1 MKITGMKKLG
11 FVCALVALA
20 LCGCAQQ
27 YVMKLNN
34 GVQLTTASKPKLK
47 GVNYHF
53 KDARGRDN
61 VVPQGRVVEIEPV
74 SMAREESKFTPPSPQ
89 KKHWWQ
95 FWR

>member
-1 MKITGMKKLG
+1 MKIIGIKNLR
-11 FVCALVALA
+11 FVCILSALA

-27 YVMKLNN
+27 YVIKLNN

-47 GVNYHF
+47 GTNYHF
-53 KDARGRDN
+53 KDARGQDN
-61 VVPQGRVVEIEPV
+61 VVPQGRVVEIEPA
-74 SMAREESKFTPPSPQ
+74 SMAREEKKFTPQQPQ